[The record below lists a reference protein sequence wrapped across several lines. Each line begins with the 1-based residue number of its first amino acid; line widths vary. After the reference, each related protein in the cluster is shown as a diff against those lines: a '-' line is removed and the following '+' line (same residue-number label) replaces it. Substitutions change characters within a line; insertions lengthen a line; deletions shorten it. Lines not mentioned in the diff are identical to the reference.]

1 MTPEDRKTVVPI
13 RNPEVELH
21 KPEIPEVIA
30 TKKDVREPNP
40 IKHALHLI
48 QQLRKQ
54 GLLVTLVE
62 AIDQSIRR
70 VTGAPLERFSR
81 VTPHLHV
88 GGQFTRR
95 GWELLYE
102 RGVTAA
108 VNLRGEYDTRAAG
121 YAPPQYCYLPT
132 VDNHAPTLE
141 HLKKGVEFIRA
152 EIERGGQVYVH
163 CWEGVGRG
171 PTMAAAYLVS
181 TGLTPSEAWARIK
194 AARPFIRPS
203 VPQLQQIDRLA
214 EQYRSGDTRPLSEK
228 LPGVPTGTIAQ
239 EAAVESG
246 SASPSPAPVAA
257 SSE

>member
-1 MTPEDRKTVVPI
+1 MTPEERKTIVPI
-13 RNPEVELH
+13 QNPEVELH

-30 TKKDVREPNP
+30 TTKDVREPNP
-40 IKHALHLI
+40 IKHALHLF

-62 AIDQSIRR
+62 AVDQIIRR

-81 VTPHLHV
+81 VTSNLHV
-88 GGQFTRR
+88 GGQFTRG
-95 GWELLYE
+95 GWETLQE

-108 VNLRGEYDTRAAG
+108 VNLRGEYDTDAAG
-121 YAPPQYCYLPT
+121 YAPPKYCYLPT

-141 HLKKGVEFIRA
+141 DLKKGVEFIRA

-194 AARPFIRPS
+194 AARPFIRPT

-214 EQYRSGDTRPLSEK
+214 EHYRSGDARPLSEK
-228 LPGVPTGTIAQ
+228 LPSVPAGTVAQ

-246 SASPSPAPVAA
+246 AAPASASPLTSP
-257 SSE
+257 